1 MQSFP
6 TARLDYQIT
15 PTVAWHG
22 TWNLR
27 SSDFTSGTAPYLNS
41 PFNFVGPAGTNIHSS
56 ATPYVATSS
65 VDWTIR
71 PSMINTASFGIQSNG
86 EYFFPGADPGRWTTF
101 LTDLLA

>member
-27 SSDFTSGTAPYLNS
+27 SSDFTSGTAPYPNS
-41 PFNFVGPAGTNIHSS
+41 PFNFVGPDGGNIHSS
-56 ATPYVATSS
+56 ATPYVATNS
-65 VDWTIR
+65 VDWTIK
-71 PSMINTASFGIQSNG
+71 PNMINNG
-86 EYFFPGADPGRWTTF
+86 DLRRSRQRRVF
-101 LTDLLA
+101 LY